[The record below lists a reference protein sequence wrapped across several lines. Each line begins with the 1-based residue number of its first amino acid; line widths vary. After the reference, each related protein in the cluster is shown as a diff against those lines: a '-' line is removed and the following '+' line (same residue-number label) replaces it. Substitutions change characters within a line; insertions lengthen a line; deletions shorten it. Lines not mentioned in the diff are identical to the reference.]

1 MLSSIFQN
9 SKSALAFAGSVIVC
23 ALMMVGTEDDAGVLD
38 KTVNTI
44 REERAN
50 IAGQAAAMSMEWNA
64 PETALQSPSG
74 LERSEMID
82 DFAPVFD
89 QVTTSNPAPGYT
101 VESRTL
107 TLSDLSQEPALP
119 PGMSPDGA
127 PSLRNARNA
136 QSDVGSDSDGGI
148 AAAQPPR
155 EAVVTSRMIRIEPK

>member
-9 SKSALAFAGSVIVC
+9 SKSALAFAGSVSVC
-23 ALMMVGTEDDAGVLD
+23 ALMMVGTEDDAGMLD

-44 REERAN
+44 KEERAN
-50 IAGQAAAMSMEWNA
+50 IAGQAAAMSMEWSA
-64 PETALQSPSG
+64 PETALEPPSG
-74 LERSEMID
+74 LEQSEMSD

-89 QVTTSNPAPGYT
+89 QVTTSNPVPGYT

-107 TLSDLSQEPALP
+107 TLSDLTEEPVFSA
-119 PGMSPDGA
+119 GMSSEGA

-136 QSDVGSDSDGGI
+136 QSNVGGDGDGGM
-148 AAAQPPR
+148 AAVQPPR